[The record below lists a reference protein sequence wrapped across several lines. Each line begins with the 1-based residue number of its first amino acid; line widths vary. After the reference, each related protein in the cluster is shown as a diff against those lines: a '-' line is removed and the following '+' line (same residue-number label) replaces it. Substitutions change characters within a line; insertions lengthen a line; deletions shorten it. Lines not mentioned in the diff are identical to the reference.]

1 MSKEQI
7 NSELKDLGSSINE
20 VLSST
25 AAVKGDAFARAVA
38 INFEC
43 AQLVEAI
50 AGLVI
55 MARKDDEEYA
65 NALFE
70 VTKTILAS
78 VAIKACD
85 EMPDEQFDEAM
96 KMSRTLHDRRL
107 RTIEK
112 IQKEID
118 NDD

>member
-7 NSELKDLGSSINE
+7 NSAIKGLGDSINE

-25 AAVKGDAFARAVA
+25 AAVKGDVFAQAVA

-78 VAIKACD
+78 IAAKACD
-85 EMPDEQFDEAM
+85 ALPDEQLGEAM
-96 KMSRTLHDRRL
+96 KMAHTLHDRRL

>member
-1 MSKEQI
+1 MSEDKI
-7 NSELKDLGSSINE
+7 NSAIKNLGDSINE
-20 VLSST
+20 VLAST
-25 AAVKGDAFARAVA
+25 AAVKGDAFAQAVA

-50 AGLVI
+50 ASLVV

-65 NALFE
+65 DVLFD
-70 VTKTILAS
+70 VTKTVLAS
-78 VAIKACD
+78 IAAKACD
-85 EMPDEQFDEAM
+85 ALPDEQLEEAM
-96 KMSRTLHDRRL
+96 KMAHTLHDRRR